1 MDRVPLW
8 KPLLILLVVGLCLL
22 CIYPPERKLKPGL
35 DLSGGTTLV
44 YQALVKEGAAETEID
59 DTIAVLQNRVDPNGV
74 RNLIWRRQAG
84 RRIEIQMAHASPEVA
99 KRRKEY
105 QSAREALL
113 KSNIQA
119 RDIDAALAAPADSR
133 AKVLATIAGSD
144 TLRLKRLQDLAVAFD
159 QMQVAQKPYL
169 AAQDALD
176 KLTPPAADATAFDK
190 TAFETKTKALRAQVT
205 QTAQDYRKV
214 RDVYNTQRDAILA
227 DNLTALEI
235 DAWLEASDKPL
246 NTKAGPQPSA
256 RAAVEEKL
264 LASHPTMATQIKAL
278 GESYKKYETVKGPL
292 DDPAD
297 LITLLKGSGVLE
309 FRIAAGRNL
318 PELTEYIT
326 QLNERGPRAGQ
337 DKPWRWLEV
346 NPAGFAKTPEERQE
360 LAQNATGF
368 FMMRSGLVVMPYAGR
383 YYALM
388 ANTKGSSLTE
398 KDPGWRLTHGGIG
411 RDEKGFRA
419 IEFQLNTLGAD
430 LMGAMTGAHRGEQM
444 AIILDGKV
452 ASNATIQSQIHGS
465 GIISSGNGGYS
476 ATDAD
481 FIVRTLKAGALKA
494 QLSEEPI
501 SVKTTGP
508 QFGQDNLRS
517 GLMAVVGAFLVTAGF
532 MAIYYFFNGMI
543 ANVALILNVLIV
555 LGAMALFEATFTLGG
570 IAGLVLT
577 IGMAVDT
584 NVLVFERLREELERG
599 NPVKTAVRLG
609 YQKAFSSIFDSHVT
623 TLCTSIIL
631 YYTGSADIRGFAVTL
646 GIGIVANL
654 FTGLFV
660 SRVITELVVQ
670 YLKPKTF
677 KMLPMVLPAL
687 KATMRLNV
695 DWLAKRNIF
704 WACSGVLIA
713 IGAFGLYSRGADL
726 FDIEFRGGTQVQ
738 MQLGDSPDGKPHRLT
753 IDEVRKRL
761 IEAAKKNDLPLLED
775 ATPVTIGDTVE
786 GKASAFTIST
796 LETNAAKVSDAITNA
811 FADVLPSGKPYE
823 FKGMGIA
830 TLTDPATPAP
840 VYPITKA
847 SVGENVG
854 QPEVK
859 DNVSG
864 FLGGVAIV
872 LADVK
877 PATTAQEIK
886 NRIDQIR
893 TLPMK
898 ESLGSR
904 QYEVFG
910 TQRAPVQGATGD
922 TLYTGFIVVARDET
936 TNYSNDPTS
945 FTATG
950 GLAETEWN
958 VTVEAMRRSTS
969 LASVSNFSPQ
979 VSGTMQQQA
988 IVACLLSCLLIVAYL
1003 WFTFGDLRYGLA
1015 AIVATIH
1022 DVLIALAFLGLSG
1035 FFYQWG
1041 ASALGVA
1048 PFRIDLTQIAALLT
1062 LIGYTINDKI
1072 VVFDRI
1078 RENRGKLAYASREMI
1093 NASINQTLSRTFLTG
1108 GTVILSVAVLY
1119 IVGGV
1124 GVHGFAYTM
1133 FFGTISGIYS
1143 TIAVACPLLLVA
1155 ANSPATTKPEESAPP
1170 AKTA

>member
-8 KPLLILLVVGLCLL
+8 KPLVILLVVALCLI

-44 YQALVKEGAAETEID
+44 YQALVKEGTANADKEID

-74 RNLIWRRQAG
+74 RNLIWRRQG
-84 RRIEIQMAHASPEVA
+84 RDRIEIQMAHASPEVA
-99 KRRKEY
+99 KRRKEF
-105 QSAREALL
+105 QAARDALL
-113 KSNIQA
+113 KANIQP
-119 RDIDAALAAPADSR
+119 RDIDAALAAAPDNR
-133 AKVLATIAGSD
+133 EKVLAALVAND
-144 TLRLKRLQDLAVAFD
+144 PVRLARLKSLATAYD
-159 QMQVAQKPYL
+159 AMQAASKPY
-169 AAQDALD
+169 QDAQTALE
-176 KLTPPAADATAFDK
+176 KLPAPATDAPSFDK
-190 TAFETKTKALRAQVT
+190 SGYDLKLKALRTQVT
-205 QTAQDYRKV
+205 NTARDYRAA
-214 RDVYNTQRDAILA
+214 RDTFNTQRDAILA

-235 DAWLEASDKPL
+235 DAWLEASPKPAK
-246 NTKAGPQPSA
+246 TGPSPRQVA
-256 RAAVEEKL
+256 QEKL
-264 LASHPTMATQIKAL
+264 ALGHPAMATQIKAVADA
-278 GESYKKYETVKGPL
+278 YAAYEAVKGPL

-309 FRIAAGRNL
+309 FRIGASGSTPEAA
-318 PELTEYIT
+318 EYVA
-326 QLNERGPRAGQ
+326 QLAERGPRAGQ

-346 NPAGFAKTPEERQE
+346 NTAGFARTPEERQE
-360 LAQNATGF
+360 LIQNPAMF
-368 FMMRSGLVVMPYAGR
+368 FQRHSALLVQPYAGKV
-383 YYALM
+383 YALM

-398 KDPGWRLTHGGIG
+398 KDPGWRLVHGGIG

-419 IEFQLNTLGAD
+419 IEFSLNSVGGE
-430 LMGAMTGAHRGEQM
+430 LMATMTGSHRGEQM

-452 ASNATIQSQIHGS
+452 ASAATINSQIHGS
-465 GIISSGNGGYS
+465 GIITSGNGGYS

-517 GLMAVVGAFLVTAGF
+517 GLMAVVGAFVVTALF
-532 MAIYYFFNGMI
+532 MAVYYFFNGLI
-543 ANVALILNVLIV
+543 ANVALLLNVLIV

-584 NVLVFERLREELERG
+584 NVLVFERLREELQRN
-599 NPVKTAVRLG
+599 NPVKTAVRLA

-670 YLKPKTF
+670 YLRPKTF
-677 KMLPMVLPAL
+677 KMLPMVLPGLRDA
-687 KATMRLNV
+687 MRLNV
-695 DWLAKRNIF
+695 DWLSKRNAF
-704 WACSGVLIA
+704 WAVSAIIIA
-713 IGAFGLYSRGADL
+713 LGAFGLYSRGEDL

-738 MQLGDSPDGKPHRLT
+738 MQLGETPDGKPHRLS
-753 IDEVRKRL
+753 IDEVRKR
-761 IEAAKKNDLPLLED
+761 IAQAAKKNDLPLLED
-775 ATPVTIGDTVE
+775 ATPVTVGDTVD
-786 GKASAFTIST
+786 GKAAAFIIST
-796 LETNAAKVSDAITNA
+796 AQANAAKVSDAITNA
-811 FADVLPSGKPYE
+811 FADVLPAGRPYE
-823 FKGMGIA
+823 FKSMEIKG
-830 TLTDPATPAP
+830 LTGAP
-840 VYPITKA
+840 VYPINKA
-847 SVGENVG
+847 TLGDNIG
-854 QPEVK
+854 APEVR
-859 DNVSG
+859 DNVSS
-864 FLGGVAIV
+864 FLGGVAV
-872 LADVK
+872 VVADVK
-877 PATTAQEIK
+877 PAATVQEIK
-886 NRIDQIR
+886 NRIDQVQ
-893 TLPMK
+893 TLPSN

-904 QYEVFG
+904 QFEVYG
-910 TQRAPVQGATGD
+910 TQRAAEQGTGD
-922 TLYTGFIVVARDET
+922 VRYTGFVVVVRDET
-936 TNYSNDPTS
+936 TNYTSDPSS
-945 FTATG
+945 FTATE
-950 GLAETEWN
+950 GLADSQWRI
-958 VTVEAMRRSTS
+958 TVDAMKRSTS

-979 VSGTMQQQA
+979 VSGTMKQQA
-988 IVACLLSCLLIVAYL
+988 IVACVLSCLLIVGYL

-1041 ASALGVA
+1041 ASKLGVT
-1048 PFRIDLTQIAALLT
+1048 PFRIDLTQVAALLT

-1078 RENRGKLAYASREMI
+1078 RENRGKLAYASPEMI

-1143 TIAVACPLLLVA
+1143 TIAVACPLLLVNA
-1155 ANSPATTKPEESAPP
+1155 SPAPNNAPQAPKPA
-1170 AKTA
+1170 